1 MSGFGLG
8 SEDGSL
14 PVEFALHPAYPNPFN
29 PSTMISFD
37 VPELQN
43 VSVQIFNITGQLI
56 ETLIN
61 GNIESGKHKVLWDAG
76 NLPSGIYFVQLKSG
90 DKTINQKLTL
100 LK

>member
-37 VPELQN
+37 VPELHQAP
-43 VSVQIFNITGQLI
+43 Q
-56 ETLIN
+56 
-61 GNIESGKHKVLWDAG
+61 
-76 NLPSGIYFVQLKSG
+76 
-90 DKTINQKLTL
+90 
-100 LK
+100 